1 VFDTKAWKWVKQTVK
16 PSATTGGGGPSFET
30 GGLPSLDLSNMDF
43 SNIPQVGVSAPEPV
57 DTGPSQAE
65 IDAENA
71 RQAAAAAAE
80 QARRQAQADQYAREG
95 LSASAAAILA
105 GASGEEL
112 ADITIQERSGNLDLA
127 NALQEAAS
135 GRRTAQISTRAEQ
148 NRAAYEGAIARQR
161 AAAEM
166 AAQGFSG
173 AGVGSY
179 QRMVMERQT
188 GQELS
193 DAEARLVSAL
203 SAFDRMKQ
211 QAQAR
216 RDAAQ
221 ANLLARINPVA
232 QFTRGGA

>member
-1 VFDTKAWKWVKQTVK
+1 VFDTKAWKWVKKTVK
-16 PSATTGGGGPSFET
+16 PKPVTTGGPSFENS
-30 GGLPSLDLSNMDF
+30 GLPSIDMS
-43 SNIPQVGVSAPEPV
+43 GVTAVPEV
-57 DTGPSQAE
+57 AVTAGPSQAE

-95 LSASAAAILA
+95 LSAYAAAILA

-166 AAQGFSG
+166 AAQGFGG
-173 AGVGSY
+173 AGIGSY